1 MIFNKIITW
10 ILFYSCTLV
19 ATSNALI
26 WEIDSTWYKALLA
39 PAFSPPSWLFGPV
52 WTILY
57 VLIATSAYRFVFMKT
72 TNIKPI
78 LLALWALQMTL
89 NTIWVSIYFGA
100 KDLFSALIV
109 IIILWLCIFIL
120 VTLSWRIDKISSFLL
135 MPYLLWISFATILN
149 ASYWYLN

>member
-1 MIFNKIITW
+1 
-10 ILFYSCTLV
+10 
-19 ATSNALI
+19 
-26 WEIDSTWYKALLA
+26 
-39 PAFSPPSWLFGPV
+39 
-52 WTILY
+52 
-57 VLIATSAYRFVFMKT
+57 
-72 TNIKPI
+72 
-78 LLALWALQMTL
+78 LQMTL

-120 VTLSWRIDKISSFLL
+120 VTLSWPIDKISSFLL

>member
-1 MIFNKIITW
+1 
-10 ILFYSCTLV
+10 LV

-39 PAFSPPSWLFGPV
+39 PAFSHPSWLFGPV